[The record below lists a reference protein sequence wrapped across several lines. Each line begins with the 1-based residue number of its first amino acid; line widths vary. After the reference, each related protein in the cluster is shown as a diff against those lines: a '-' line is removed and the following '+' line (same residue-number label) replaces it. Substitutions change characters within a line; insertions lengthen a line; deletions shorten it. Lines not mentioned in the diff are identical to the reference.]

1 MPNAEFDVYK
11 YDPNSTD
18 TTKTPEGYVYVNKY
32 VTDDKGK
39 IEIVFNKNSM
49 TYNTQYYVVETKA
62 PSGYVLPEEPEK
74 HISTLVRWIKIN
86 ILWQLQI
93 TA

>member
-1 MPNAEFDVYK
+1 
-11 YDPNSTD
+11 
-18 TTKTPEGYVYVNKY
+18 
-32 VTDDKGK
+32 
-39 IEIVFNKNSM
+39 M

>member
-39 IEIVFNKNSM
+39 IEIVFNKI
-49 TYNTQYYVVETKA
+49 Q
-62 PSGYVLPEEPEK
+62 
-74 HISTLVRWIKIN
+74 
-86 ILWQLQI
+86 
-93 TA
+93 